1 MSTPSTTTS
10 NDPLIHEV
18 TSPLQ
23 AAPTQIK
30 VLLPDKLDPSRR
42 YPVIYVLPVEPL
54 NENHY
59 GDGLLEV
66 KAHDLHNHCQAI
78 FVTPTFAHLPWYA
91 DHAADPKIRQE
102 SYFINEVLP
111 LVEKTYPARPG
122 PAGRYLLGFSKSG
135 WGAFSLLLRHPQ
147 LFAKAAAWDAPLMM
161 PAPSDFG
168 MKPIFGTQAN
178 FEHYQIS
185 KLLQTHAPE
194 VANGN
199 RLILI
204 AQGNFALQ
212 MQQVHELMLQ
222 LHISHTYRDG
232 PSRAHTWHSGWVS
245 QAVQLLLGNVAVTAR

>member
-147 LFAKAAAWDAPLMM
+147 LFAKAAAWDAPL
-161 PAPSDFG
+161 
-168 MKPIFGTQAN
+168 
-178 FEHYQIS
+178 
-185 KLLQTHAPE
+185 
-194 VANGN
+194 
-199 RLILI
+199 ILI